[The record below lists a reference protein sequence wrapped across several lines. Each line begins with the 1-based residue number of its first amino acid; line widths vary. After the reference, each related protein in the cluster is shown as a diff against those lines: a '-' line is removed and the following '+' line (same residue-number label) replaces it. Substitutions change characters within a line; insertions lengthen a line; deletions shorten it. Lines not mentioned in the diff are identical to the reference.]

1 MDTQRIVVTSNEPF
15 LLPKDQARTRAEKVA
30 ILLAALENSVA
41 VNLLKKLE
49 PSDVKQIVEASGKL
63 GSLNFADVNP
73 LIEEFS
79 SEFSEALGISAG
91 SNQMASLM
99 ETAFSSAEVAQIMG
113 REPVHE
119 VDSVWPKFKLGAEV
133 TLVPYLLDESEQ
145 AVAVILSKIMP
156 ELAARCIA
164 IFPRGLSTRIISR
177 MLNLSEIVPFAF
189 TQIEDVLRED
199 FFAVKTKEDKS
210 IKIDKLAALVNRLD
224 RQRSLDVLQD
234 LAASNPDEMKLLRKL
249 IFMFEDIENMAQS
262 ERLKLFDKVPTEIII
277 SALFGTEPSFREAI
291 LSSMGA
297 RARRMVESELQGD
310 TSKAKNETPGARRK
324 IADTA
329 IQMSR
334 SGQLE
339 LPTATDQQEV
349 KPTEQAA

>member
-1 MDTQRIVVTSNEPF
+1 METQRIVLTSSEPF
-15 LLPKDQARTRAEKVA
+15 LLPKDPGRTRAEKVA

-49 PSDVKQIVEASGKL
+49 PNDVKQIVEASGKL

-91 SNQMASLM
+91 SSQMASLM

-113 REPVHE
+113 REPAHE
-119 VDSVWPKFKLGAEV
+119 VDSVWQKFKLGAEA

-145 AVAVILSKIMP
+145 VVAVILSKVMP
-156 ELAARCIA
+156 ELAARCIV
-164 IFPRGLSTRIISR
+164 IFPRGLSTRVISR
-177 MLNLSEIVPFAF
+177 MLNLGETAPFALAH
-189 TQIEDVLRED
+189 IEEALRED

-210 IKIDKLAALVNRLD
+210 VKIDKLAAVVNRLD

-234 LAASNPDEMKLLRKL
+234 LAASNPDEMKSLRKL
-249 IFMFEDIENMAQS
+249 IFMFEDIESMAQS
-262 ERLKLFDKVPTEIII
+262 DRLKLFDRVPAEIVIP
-277 SALFGTEPSFREAI
+277 ALFGTEPSFREAV
-291 LSSMGA
+291 LNSMGA

-310 TSKAKNETPGARRK
+310 TSKPKSETLGARRK

-339 LPTATDQQEV
+339 LPTATEQEEV
-349 KPTEQAA
+349 KPAEQAA